1 MTSKQLRERRWH
13 HALAGRQDQVCMV
26 ISTTYPTQLELIKT
40 PGQGGE
46 LQLWH
51 VGGDRGRYSHCGLV
65 ELRRNTKLYIGINLV
80 SSVYSCARLIIWFIA
95 SPVDRFSGVGRAR
108 LRGGP
113 ELSIG

>member
-1 MTSKQLRERRWH
+1 MEFRNLSGGTN
-13 HALAGRQDQVCMV
+13 
-26 ISTTYPTQLELIKT
+26 
-40 PGQGGE
+40 QGE
-46 LQLWH
+46 VV
-51 VGGDRGRYSHCGLV
+51 VGGGRTTHPEGSWHGGVGRGRYSHCGLV
-65 ELRRNTKLYIGINLV
+65 ELRRNAKLYIGINLV